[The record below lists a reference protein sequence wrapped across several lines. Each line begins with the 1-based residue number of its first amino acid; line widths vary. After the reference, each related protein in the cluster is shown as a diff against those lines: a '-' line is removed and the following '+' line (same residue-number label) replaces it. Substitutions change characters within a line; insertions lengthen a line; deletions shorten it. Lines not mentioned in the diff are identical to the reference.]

1 MQVCT
6 EENLQDVGLSQ
17 QFLDLT
23 PKAQSNIEKTGK
35 LDLMKNFFNIVIG
48 I

>member
-1 MQVCT
+1 MAEKSQIWWKMQVYT

-23 PKAQSNIEKTGK
+23 PKAQSNIEK
-35 LDLMKNFFNIVIG
+35 NW
-48 I
+48 